1 MTLLFDVSTRR
12 RQPEIMDSPNL
23 DESRHRRALDALR
36 RINRLSFSASHLWR
50 EIEDLAREQHG
61 RLRVLDVACGGGDV
75 AAALTRI
82 ARDAGVDLEVAGCD
96 TSPVAVRKARER
108 AAQTGCAGE
117 FFTLDV
123 LQDDLPDDFD
133 VMYTTLFLHH
143 LGDTGAVELLTRM
156 DAATRQLVVV
166 QDLVRSRSGYALA
179 WLGVRLLTGSDVARV
194 DGPLSV
200 RAAFTPAE
208 ALALA
213 ARAGL
218 EGVTMRRCWPQ
229 RFTITWTPS

>member
-1 MTLLFDVSTRR
+1 MTLLLDISTRR
-12 RQPEIMDSPNL
+12 RLPEIMDSPNL
-23 DESRHRRALDALR
+23 DESRHWRALDALQ
-36 RINRLSFSASHLWR
+36 RINRLSLSAEQVWR
-50 EIEDLAREQHG
+50 EIEGLARQHRG

-75 AAALTRI
+75 AAALTRK
-82 ARDAGVDLEVAGCD
+82 ARRAGVDVEVAGCD
-96 TSPVAVRKARER
+96 TSPVAIRKARER
-108 AAQTGCAGE
+108 AARAGFAGE

-133 VMYTTLFLHH
+133 VIYTTLFLHH
-143 LGDTGAVELLTRM
+143 LGDTGAVGLLTRM
-156 DAATRQLVVV
+156 DAAARRLVVV

-179 WLGVRLLTGSDVARV
+179 WLGVRLLTRSDVARV

-218 EGVTMRRCWPQ
+218 QGVTTRRCWPQ
-229 RFTITWTPS
+229 RFSMTWTPA